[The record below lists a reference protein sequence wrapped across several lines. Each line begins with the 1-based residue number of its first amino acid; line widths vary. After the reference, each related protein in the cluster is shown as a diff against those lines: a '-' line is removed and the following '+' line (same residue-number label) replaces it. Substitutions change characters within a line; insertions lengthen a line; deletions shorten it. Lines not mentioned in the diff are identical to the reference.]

1 MELLEDLASSVQP
14 HISHQ
19 ASRFHPRCSLCA
31 IPQCCLWSPHPQPQN
46 PEGLEH
52 RLEICML
59 PFPVYKTE
67 TRTVLS
73 YKLIETQQENAC
85 LVNAS
90 KMLKINKYLRTEK
103 DLKGHSVQLPPKL
116 TSAHAFPLISGL
128 PLFTANG
135 GNPII
140 SQRRPCLFVFKL
152 YLIVMK
158 QHTVTILIIL
168 KCTVLWH

>member
-1 MELLEDLASSVQP
+1 MP
-14 HISHQ
+14 
-19 ASRFHPRCSLCA
+19 
-31 IPQCCLWSPHPQPQN
+31 
-46 PEGLEH
+46 
-52 RLEICML
+52 

-73 YKLIETQQENAC
+73 YRLIETQQDSSC

-90 KMLKINKYLRTEK
+90 KMLKTNKNLQTEK
-103 DLKGHSVQLPPKL
+103 DLKGHSVQLPPKF
-116 TSAHAFPLISGL
+116 TSAHVFPLISGL

-140 SQRRPCLFVFKL
+140 SERRPCLFVFKF
-152 YLIVMK
+152 YFTVIK
-158 QHTVTILIIL
+158 YHNVTILIIL